1 MTEKEYLTSVCS
13 FTYFGPA
20 RTRLLLDYFK
30 KAKNIWNADPDELI
44 KIGLSQKKVWEFNEY
59 RNNFDIKKY
68 FAKLRQ
74 LKIGVVTIFDK
85 NYPGNLKDLTGAPV
99 VLYFRGKLSK
109 NDINSVAIVGSRKM
123 TSYGREVAEKFSSG
137 LAGFG
142 VTVVSGL
149 AHGIDTAAHKAALS
163 VGGRTVAVLG
173 CGLDTIYPLENTGL
187 ADLIIK
193 SGGAILSE
201 YPLGYPALRE
211 NFANRNRIVSGM
223 SKAVIVI
230 EGAEQSG
237 TLLTASHAAE
247 QGKTVFAVPGQITS
261 PMSFAPHFLLK
272 NGARIATDVTD
283 VVEDLDLQFKVD
295 RDKMEKVLPG
305 NKAEA
310 SFLEILVSEP
320 MHLDEIVRI
329 SGLATSE
336 VSARLTIMEMKG
348 MVKNLG
354 GGIYRKL

>member
-1 MTEKEYLTSVCS
+1 MIDKEYLTAVCS
-13 FTYFGPA
+13 FIYFGPA
-20 RTRLLLDYFK
+20 RVRLLLDYFK
-30 KAKNIWNADPDELI
+30 KAKYIWDADIKELI
-44 KIGLSQKKVWEFNEY
+44 EIGLSRKKIFEFDEY
-59 RNNFDIKKY
+59 RKKFDIKKY
-68 FAKLRQ
+68 FAKLKR
-74 LKIGVVTIFDK
+74 LKTGVVTIFDK
-85 NYPGNLKDLTGAPV
+85 NYPDNLKDLTGAPA
-99 VLYFRGKLSK
+99 VLYFKGKLSK

-142 VTVVSGL
+142 VTIVSGL
-149 AHGIDTAAHKAALS
+149 AHGIDTTAHKGALS

-173 CGLDTIYPLENTGL
+173 CGLDSIYPPENIGL
-187 ADLIIK
+187 AQEIIK
-193 SGGAILSE
+193 SGGALLSE

-272 NGARIATDVTD
+272 NGARIATDVNDIIT
-283 VVEDLDLQFKVD
+283 DLDLQFKVD
-295 RDKMEKVLPG
+295 RDKMERVLPG
-305 NKAEA
+305 NKTEA
-310 SFLEILVSEP
+310 AFLEILATEP

-329 SGLATSE
+329 SALPTSE

-348 MVKNLG
+348 MVKSLG
-354 GGIYRKL
+354 GGMYRKI